1 MNKNKNAIIYAL
13 LAAVFY
19 AMNIPLSKYLM
30 NKIGPISLAGLLYL
44 GAGIGVGVMF
54 IFTFKKRPKEEL
66 LNKEDLPFIIE
77 MIILDVVAPILL
89 MIGIKHSTAENAAL
103 LNNFEIVATS
113 IIALFIFKETISK
126 KLWIAII
133 LIVISSIILTFDVS
147 SLSFSLGSL
156 LILAATICWGLENNC
171 TRKISS
177 KSTYEIVTIKGLCCG
192 FSSIVIAMIMKENI
206 PQIIYLLWALLLGF
220 IAYGLSI
227 FFYIKAQNKLGAAK
241 TSAFYAINPF
251 ISIIFSFIIFR
262 ELPVWNFYVSLVIVI
277 VGTII
282 IIKDTLD
289 KES

>member
-13 LAAVFY
+13 FAAVFY

-30 NKIGPISLAGLLYL
+30 DKIGPISLAGLLYL
-44 GAGIGVGVMF
+44 GAGIGVGGMF

-66 LNKEDLPFIIE
+66 LNKEDLPFIIG

-89 MIGIKHSTAENAAL
+89 MIGIKYSTAENAAL

-133 LIVISSIILTFDVS
+133 LIVLSSIILTFDVS

-277 VGTII
+277 VGTVI